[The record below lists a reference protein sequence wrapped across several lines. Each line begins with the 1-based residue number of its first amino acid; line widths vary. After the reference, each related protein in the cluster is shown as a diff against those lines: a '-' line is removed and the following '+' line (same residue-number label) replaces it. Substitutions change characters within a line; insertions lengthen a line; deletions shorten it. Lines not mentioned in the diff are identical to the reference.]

1 MASARRLRA
10 ATLMSVL
17 LGGLIAALWV
27 RATGGGEALAALTRA
42 SLPAV
47 AALLALT
54 AYFVL
59 ARFVR
64 WQYLLRRAAAPV
76 PTRDSLVVY
85 LASLPG
91 TATPAYVGEALRCVF
106 LRRRTGAPLAR
117 TLLCLA
123 LERVLDLAV
132 LCALGAIAAPQWWM
146 RGVLALA
153 LVCAG
158 LAALAARSIAARF
171 ATPREVLAQLYAP
184 AALGGAALLSLAIW
198 TPVALGLVLSAWGL
212 GIELAPS
219 AALASYSAGTVFG
232 ALTLMPAG
240 LGAAGSAQ
248 IVLLEQH
255 GFALADAI
263 ACVTLFR
270 ALTTGSCLVVGVVFL
285 AVEWRAQRAVGAQ
298 AQQHFDEIAQDYGAQ
313 FKPHVWELLLQ
324 RRTQRLARVLPDR
337 ADSIG
342 VDLGCGLG
350 AQAREL
356 RRLGFS
362 VIGIEP
368 ALGLLRAGEDNA
380 GRAAVGSGLSLPL
393 RDASVDFVYAI
404 GVLHHMTGE
413 GEQSRACAEIARVLK
428 PGGVLVVQETNTLNP
443 LFRFYMGYVFPI
455 LSRIDE
461 GTERWIAPT
470 SWRATPG
477 LALQDVEHF
486 TFLPDFIPRA
496 LMPPFVALERRLE
509 SSSLARFSVHYQ
521 ATLRKS
527 DARASAS

>member
-1 MASARRLRA
+1 MASARRLRV
-10 ATLMSVL
+10 ATVASVL
-17 LGGLIAALWV
+17 LGAAIAALWV
-27 RATGGGEALAALTRA
+27 RATGGGAALSALTRA
-42 SLPAV
+42 SVPAV

-54 AYFVL
+54 GYFVL

-64 WQYLLRRAAAPV
+64 WQYLLRRASTAVA
-76 PTRDSLVVY
+76 TRESLVVY

-91 TATPAYVGEALRCVF
+91 TATPAYVGEAIRCVF

-123 LERVLDLAV
+123 LERVLDVAV
-132 LCALGAIAAPQWWM
+132 LCVLGMVATPQWWM
-146 RGVLALA
+146 RGVLAA
-153 LVCAG
+153 VLVGAG
-158 LAALAARSIAARF
+158 LVALAARSIAARF
-171 ATPREVLAQLYAP
+171 STPQSVLAELYAP
-184 AALGGAALLSLAIW
+184 SSLGGAAALSFVIW
-198 TPVALGLVLSAWGL
+198 TPVALGLALAAWGL
-212 GIELAPS
+212 GLELNPS
-219 AALASYSAGTVFG
+219 AALGSYSAGAVFG

-240 LGAAGSAQ
+240 VGTAGSAQ
-248 IVLLEQH
+248 IMLLEQH
-255 GFALADAI
+255 GLALADAI

-270 ALTTGSCLVVGVVFL
+270 ALTTGSCLLVGVVFL
-285 AVEWRAQRAVGAQ
+285 AVEWRAQRAVGAR

-324 RRTQRLARVLPDR
+324 RRTQRLARVLPAPAR
-337 ADSIG
+337 AIG

-350 AQAREL
+350 LQAREL
-356 RRLGFS
+356 RRLGWR
-362 VIGIEP
+362 VIGVEP
-368 ALGLLRAGEDNA
+368 AFELLRAGGDNA
-380 GRAAVGSGLSLPL
+380 GHAAVGSGLSLPL

-404 GVLHHMTGE
+404 GVLHHMTGD
-413 GEQSRACAEIARVLK
+413 GEQDRACAEIARVLK

-461 GTERWIAPT
+461 GTERWLAPAR
-470 SWRATPG
+470 WRSTPG
-477 LALQDVEHF
+477 FELRELEHF

-509 SSSLARFSVHYQ
+509 RSALARLSVHYQ

-527 DARASAS
+527 AG